1 MRTNI
6 EIDNT
11 LINKALEIS
20 KLPTKKSVIDML
32 LKEYVRKNKQKEIL
46 KFRAG
51 GFWEG
56 DLDEMRTQR

>member
-6 EIDNT
+6 DIDDA

-32 LKEYVRKNKQKEIL
+32 LREYVKKNKQREIL
-46 KFRAG
+46 KFRSSG
-51 GFWEG
+51 LWEG
-56 DLDEMRTQR
+56 DLDEMRAQR